1 MTQFFAAFEDLFK
14 SIYELFASI
23 IGAFAHAIQAV
34 ISTVLNF
41 FSGII
46 NLFTDVFKGVVDVV
60 GGVGSFVISKSS
72 TLGLNSLYLVEQPA
86 NRTQAI
92 LWLSAFSLPDTSF
105 ILASSKASPPY
116 QRKKP
121 TRSLSLAHQR
131 LLWTRITDS
140 KHWQGYRAERARW
153 NFEIHWIELDC
164 TEPVI
169 YRSIV

>member
-23 IGAFAHAIQAV
+23 IGTFAHAIQAI

-72 TLGLNSLYLVEQPA
+72 HLSHSQQRSQPNLPVSKTA
-86 NRTQAI
+86 QLTSNEQAI
-92 LWLSAFSLPDTSF
+92 SWSSVSLALGMSST
-105 ILASSKASPPY
+105 LASSKESPSFL
-116 QRKKP
+116 QRRP
-121 TRSLSLAHQR
+121 TRKLMAGTSG
-131 LLWTRITDS
+131 
-140 KHWQGYRAERARW
+140 KGE
-153 NFEIHWIELDC
+153 
-164 TEPVI
+164 
-169 YRSIV
+169 